1 MSHSGKHATHSE
13 IIESISLGG
22 SYNNKVCAIIRV
34 THALKQPN
42 HHALPRDQVKSLL

>member
-1 MSHSGKHATHSE
+1 MSHSGKHATHRE
-13 IIESISLGG
+13 IIESISPGG
-22 SYNNKVCAIIRV
+22 SYNNKVCVIIRV